1 MIEPKVDEVWISIQS
16 NNPLEIKTKV
26 SIRDVKNNYILYS
39 FFIDDEI
46 GVIDWNLDVSSFISI
61 YEKFIDD
68 I

>member
-46 GVIDWNLDVSSFISI
+46 AVIDWNLDVSSFISI